1 MIERPVQSLF
11 KLVQILFVAGWVV
24 LFLYCLTR

>member
-1 MIERPVQSLF
+1 MTERPVQSLF
-11 KLVQILFVAGWVV
+11 RLVQLLFIAGWVV